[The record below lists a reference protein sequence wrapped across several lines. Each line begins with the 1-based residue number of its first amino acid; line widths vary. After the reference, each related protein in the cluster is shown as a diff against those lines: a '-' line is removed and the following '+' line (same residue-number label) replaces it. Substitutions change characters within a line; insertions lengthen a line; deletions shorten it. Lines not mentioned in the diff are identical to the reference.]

1 VHRTSQGCYLRWT
14 INSVLG
20 LVHSMK
26 PVINLTDK
34 ASLNSEQDANSKS
47 ESKSVRL
54 STADNEYKLTKD
66 KETQSDKYVY
76 VC

>member
-1 VHRTSQGCYLRWT
+1 
-14 INSVLG
+14 
-20 LVHSMK
+20 MK

-34 ASLNSEQDANSKS
+34 ASFNSEQDANSKS